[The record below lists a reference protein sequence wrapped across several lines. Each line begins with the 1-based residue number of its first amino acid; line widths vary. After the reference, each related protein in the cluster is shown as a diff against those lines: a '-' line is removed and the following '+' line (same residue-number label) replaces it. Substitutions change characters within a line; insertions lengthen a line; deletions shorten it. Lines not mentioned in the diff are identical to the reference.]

1 MVLTLPLLSTLPLL
15 WWLYYRLLQIG
26 FEQR

>member
-1 MVLTLPLLSTLPLL
+1 MLLTIPLLLMLPLL
-15 WWLYYRLLQIG
+15 WWLYYRLLRIG